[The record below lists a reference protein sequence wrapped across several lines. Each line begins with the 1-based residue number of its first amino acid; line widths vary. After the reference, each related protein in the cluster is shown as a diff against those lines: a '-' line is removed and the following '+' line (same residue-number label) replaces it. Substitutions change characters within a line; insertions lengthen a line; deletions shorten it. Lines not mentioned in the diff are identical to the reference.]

1 MLFFP
6 FDDGDTIAGT
16 FQADILVDTTISAPT
31 VIHAQVVEN
40 EGINWYPY
48 GVDITVHSL
57 YETYDVKPVI
67 TWDGNDLTILI
78 NQDILDGKTIQV
90 FMTPRKA
97 PTTEDLI

>member
-16 FQADILVDTTISAPT
+16 FQADIHLDTTITAPT

-67 TWDGNDLTILI
+67 TWNGNDLTILI
-78 NQDILDGKTIQV
+78 NQDILDGKI
-90 FMTPRKA
+90 
-97 PTTEDLI
+97 I